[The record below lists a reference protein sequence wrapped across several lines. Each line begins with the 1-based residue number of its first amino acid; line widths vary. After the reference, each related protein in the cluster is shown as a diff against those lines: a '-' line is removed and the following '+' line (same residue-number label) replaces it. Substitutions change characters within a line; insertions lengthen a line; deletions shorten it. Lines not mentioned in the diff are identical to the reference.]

1 MAQTTCPACTGAG
14 QLQNTVTQRP
24 VNCPLCNGQGTISST
39 GLGDLV
45 FDYVFSPPQ
54 LTGDELGV
62 VATVNISNDYD
73 FEATEIKA
81 SSTGLFSVQL
91 QDQFRN
97 TILSTAAINGE
108 LFAGTA
114 QLPRVLFK
122 PWKLLRTSTV
132 LATFNDRSGSDNT
145 IQLSLGGYKISG

>member
-14 QLQNTVTQRP
+14 KLTNTVTGKP

-39 GLGDLV
+39 GMGDLV

-54 LTGDELGV
+54 LTANEQGIT
-62 VATVNISNDYD
+62 ATVNISNDYD
-73 FEATEIKA
+73 FEVTEIKA

-97 TILSTAAINGE
+97 TIISSAPINGE
-108 LFAGTA
+108 NFSGTA

-132 LATFNDRSGSDNT
+132 LATFNDRSGADNT